1 MQRLSRSRSARVVRD
16 RREPAQRQN
25 DGLPYR
31 IDWRVQRHRVVRVFG
46 SMARADVPRRQ
57 RPEEGPQRGYT
68 RCGPLFCPTRRCLG
82 ARPTIFSLLCDC
94 NVHPAAR
101 RGTAS
106 CDCGV
111 TYVPVGKRAEAVVA
125 AHPKKSNYTIAEEI
139 GVGKET
145 VRRVRKS
152 TVAL

>member
-1 MQRLSRSRSARVVRD
+1 
-16 RREPAQRQN
+16 
-25 DGLPYR
+25 
-31 IDWRVQRHRVVRVFG
+31 
-46 SMARADVPRRQ
+46 MARADVPRRQ

-68 RCGPLFCPTRRCLG
+68 RCGYFILSDPTVPGRAPDNLFPAL
-82 ARPTIFSLLCDC
+82 DC
-94 NVHPAAR
+94 NAHPAAR
-101 RGTAS
+101 RRTAS

-111 TYVPVGKRAEAVVA
+111 THVPVGKRAEAAVA
-125 AHPKKSNYTIAEEI
+125 VHPEKSNYTIAEEI

>member
-1 MQRLSRSRSARVVRD
+1 MHPAASDRKKGRSGA
-16 RREPAQRQN
+16 
-25 DGLPYR
+25 
-31 IDWRVQRHRVVRVFG
+31 I
-46 SMARADVPRRQ
+46 RAAAL
-57 RPEEGPQRGYT
+57 
-68 RCGPLFCPTRRCLG
+68 LFCPTRPCLG

-94 NVHPAAR
+94 NAHPAAR

-111 TYVPVGKRAEAVVA
+111 TYVPVGKRAEAAVA
-125 AHPKKSNYTIAEEI
+125 AHPEKSNYTIAEEI
-139 GVGKET
+139 SVGMET